1 MDLRPWLWGA
11 DHRGSPEHSS
21 PHSRTERSVVR
32 GKNATVFIFRSFTLI
47 LLLTLASSLA
57 SEAGEVVRFRL
68 LPQESQILTQV
79 PNPFGI
85 VDGELT
91 VREGEAEGDIL
102 DLQGTGKVRL
112 TIDAASYNSNI
123 GLRDEDVQENY
134 LEIEQFPLIT
144 FTSAGIDR
152 GKKTPSPEM
161 AREYTIT
168 GILELHGVKN
178 EIRVPVKLTQE
189 GKRITVK
196 GKIKILFDDFNIAT
210 PVLLFIR
217 SGNHT
222 EVSFRFVAEQQP

>member
-1 MDLRPWLWGA
+1 MIVVRVGVEIV
-11 DHRGSPEHSS
+11 RGSS
-21 PHSRTERSVVR
+21 PHSRTGRSVVR
-32 GKNATVFIFRSFTLI
+32 GKDATVFIFRSSILI

-57 SEAGEVVRFRL
+57 SEAAEVVRFRL

-102 DLQGTGKVRL
+102 DLQGTGHVRI

-134 LEIEQFPLIT
+134 LEVEEFPVIF
-144 FTSAGIDR
+144 FTSTGIEDVKKSQSP
-152 GKKTPSPEM
+152 GKAWKF
-161 AREYTIT
+161 TIT
-168 GILELHGVKN
+168 GILELHGAKK

>member
-21 PHSRTERSVVR
+21 PHSRRERSVVR
-32 GKNATVFIFRSFTLI
+32 GKNATVLIFRSFTLI

-85 VDGELT
+85 VDGKFT
-91 VREGEAEGDIL
+91 VREGEAKGDIQ
-102 DLQGTGKVRL
+102 DLQDTGQVRL

-134 LEIEQFPLIT
+134 LETEEFPVIV
-144 FTSAGIDR
+144 FTS
-152 GKKTPSPEM
+152 
-161 AREYTIT
+161 T
-168 GILELHGVKN
+168 GIEDVKKSQSQEKAWEFTIKGVLKLHGV
-178 EIRVPVKLTQE
+178 ERELRVPVKLTQQ
-189 GKRITVK
+189 GKRFTVE
-196 GKIKILFDDFNIAT
+196 GRTIILFEDFNIAIPT
-210 PVLLFIR
+210 ILFFR
-217 SGNHT
+217 SGDSV
-222 EVSFRFVAEQQP
+222 EVIFRFTGEQQP

>member
-1 MDLRPWLWGA
+1 MPIRRLSL
-11 DHRGSPEHSS
+11 
-21 PHSRTERSVVR
+21 
-32 GKNATVFIFRSFTLI
+32 FLLLFTLA
-47 LLLTLASSLA
+47 LSLA
-57 SEAGEVVRFRL
+57 SEAGEIIRFKL
-68 LPQESQILTQV
+68 LPQESKILTQV

-91 VREGEAEGDIL
+91 VRKGEAEGDTL

-134 LEIEQFPLIT
+134 LEVEQFPLIT
-144 FTSAGIDR
+144 FTSTGIEN
-152 GKKTPSPEM
+152 GKKTSSPEK
-161 AREYTIT
+161 ARKFTIT
-168 GILELHGVKN
+168 GILELHGVKK
-178 EIRVPVKLTQE
+178 EIRVPVKLSQE
-189 GKRITVK
+189 GKRIIVEGRT
-196 GKIKILFDDFNIAT
+196 KILFDDFNINT

>member
-1 MDLRPWLWGA
+1 MPIRRLSLLLLL
-11 DHRGSPEHSS
+11 
-21 PHSRTERSVVR
+21 
-32 GKNATVFIFRSFTLI
+32 FTL
-47 LLLTLASSLA
+47 APSLA
-57 SEAGEVVRFRL
+57 SEAGEIIRFKL

-91 VREGEAEGDIL
+91 VRKGEAEGDTL

-134 LEIEQFPLIT
+134 LEVEQFPLIT
-144 FTSAGIDR
+144 FTSTGIEN
-152 GKKTPSPEM
+152 GKKTPSPEI
-161 AREYTIT
+161 AREFTIT
-168 GILELHGVKN
+168 GILELHGVKK
-178 EIRVPVKLTQE
+178 EIRVPVKLSQE
-189 GKRITVK
+189 GKRIIVEGRT
-196 GKIKILFDDFNIAT
+196 KILFVDFNINT